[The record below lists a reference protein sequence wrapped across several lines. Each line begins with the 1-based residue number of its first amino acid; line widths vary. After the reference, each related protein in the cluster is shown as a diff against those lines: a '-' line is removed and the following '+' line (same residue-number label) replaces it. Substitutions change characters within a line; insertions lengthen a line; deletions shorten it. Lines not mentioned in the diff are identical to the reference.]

1 MVPCAISTV
10 RFMLR
15 LISGIILY
23 RRTSDR
29 RKADQT
35 KPHLL
40 STGQYTQG
48 REVWQT
54 SAAFGVATASRVCA
68 SIHSANRPEIAV
80 GATSQNWRVD

>member
-1 MVPCAISTV
+1 
-10 RFMLR
+10 MLR

-54 SAAFGVATASRVCA
+54 SAAFGVATASRVCT
-68 SIHSANRPEIAV
+68 SIRGAMQPEIAV
-80 GATSQNWRVD
+80 GATGQKRRVD